1 MSVCVFVFISFH
13 HRGFFRLQWYRR
25 HTWVYETSVLCYGG
39 HDIGFFFQFD
49 WYPVPFIFHPKRQ
62 NYDFAA
68 NWKENQYVKS
78 VQIRG
83 FFWSVFSRWIRRD
96 TENFSSSE
104 WYEIWRQTKMNGR
117 IYIWYR
123 IQFGLVTKTDM
134 WRKDTTGKEAT
145 LIYINPPWVRSLS
158 LA

>member
-1 MSVCVFVFISFH
+1 MSWPMMKRLSVGVCVCLYACVCVCVCVCVSVCVFVFISFH

-78 VQIRG
+78 VQIRV
-83 FFWSVFSRWIRRD
+83 FFWSVFSRIWTEYGEIRSTFHAVNDMRYD
-96 TENFSSSE
+96 A
-104 WYEIWRQTKMNGR
+104 RQRWMEG
-117 IYIWYR
+117 YIFDIGYNLTW
-123 IQFGLVTKTDM
+123 
-134 WRKDTTGKEAT
+134 
-145 LIYINPPWVRSLS
+145 
-158 LA
+158 